1 MMKTG
6 ILGAGPAGL
15 YAAIL
20 IKRNY
25 PNAEI
30 KILDQSPADATW
42 GFGVV
47 FSETALT
54 FLRLSKIDDSLSE
67 KAKA

>member
-1 MMKTG
+1 MKTG

-30 KILDQSPADATW
+30 KSSIKAAQTRRGGLGLCSP
-42 GFGVV
+42 
-47 FSETALT
+47 
-54 FLRLSKIDDSLSE
+54 RRR
-67 KAKA
+67 